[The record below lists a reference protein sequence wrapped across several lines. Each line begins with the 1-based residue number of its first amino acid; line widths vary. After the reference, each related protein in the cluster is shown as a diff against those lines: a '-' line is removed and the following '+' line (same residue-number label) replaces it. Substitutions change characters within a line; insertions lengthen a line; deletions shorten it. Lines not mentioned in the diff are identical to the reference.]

1 MTLTD
6 LLPTIQQLPALDK
19 LRLIR
24 ILAEELDTDED
35 MYPLQPHKLY
45 YLPTPYHAYGVG
57 RALMAALKADECE
70 DNNSFYIQENEQ

>member
-1 MTLTD
+1 MTLTE
-6 LLPTIQQLPALDK
+6 LLPTIQRLPALEK

-45 YLPTPYHAYGVG
+45 YLPTPYRSYGTG
-57 RALMAALKADECE
+57 RALMTAMKAVERQ
-70 DNNSFYIQENEQ
+70 DN